1 MASNIRLFVHFRF
14 MRKQC
19 IVITVG
25 VFVFC
30 RLLVYWVW
38 IEKPMA
44 CTPLMED
51 ICTPSTDP
59 LPPPSY
65 AEVQKKDRRHRVA
78 KRIVVCC
85 VVVVALA
92 IGWCIPGPAY
102 IRISKTNTRE
112 VYVTH
117 TSWILPT
124 RSSKCATITR
134 TIPQTVYVTSTQVQT
149 VTRYI
154 KPTPSPTE
162 KPVCPYT
169 YPAGYKD
176 GRKGG
181 RISYWSPQFRS
192 DQDYMQGYFEGY
204 YNYVPYCISSQ
215 LSF

>member
-1 MASNIRLFVHFRF
+1 
-14 MRKQC
+14 
-19 IVITVG
+19 
-25 VFVFC
+25 
-30 RLLVYWVW
+30 
-38 IEKPMA
+38 MA

-102 IRISKTNTRE
+102 IRISKTNTQE

-117 TSWILPT
+117 TSWISPT

-181 RISYWSPQFRS
+181 RISYWNPQFRS

-204 YNYVPYCISSQ
+204 YNYVPYCISS
-215 LSF
+215 

>member
-1 MASNIRLFVHFRF
+1 MYS
-14 MRKQC
+14 
-19 IVITVG
+19 G
-25 VFVFC
+25 
-30 RLLVYWVW
+30 
-38 IEKPMA
+38 
-44 CTPLMED
+44 
-51 ICTPSTDP
+51 PSTDP

-112 VYVTH
+112 VYITQTNTREVYVTHTNTQEVYVTHTNTQEVYVTH

-134 TIPQTVYVTSTQVQT
+134 TTPQTVYVTSTQVHT
-149 VTRYI
+149 VTRCI

-176 GRKGG
+176 GRKGRG
-181 RISYWSPQFRS
+181 SYWSPQFRS
-192 DQDYMQGYFEGY
+192 DQDYMKGYFEGY